1 MRLPRPKPLPARVSV
16 PALANVALLLTLFF
30 AIAPSLNQS
39 RSGIRVPR
47 AASPVESGLGAA
59 CVVMGRAVTPDGAE
73 TLTWAFSDG
82 RGPASPLPD
91 LDAVY
96 LEASRVS
103 EREPSRPFLLKAD
116 GEVRYGAVDEVLE
129 LLQHAGVRSVILWT
143 RAAGDGERP

>member
-1 MRLPRPKPLPARVSV
+1 MRLPRPKPLPARV
-16 PALANVALLLTLFF
+16 PTAALANVALLLTLYFV
-30 AIAPSLNQS
+30 IAPSLNQS
-39 RSGIRVPR
+39 GTGIRVPR

-59 CVVMGRAVTPDGAE
+59 CVVVGRAVTPDGAE

-82 RGPASPLPD
+82 RGSALPLPG

-103 EREPSRPFLLKAD
+103 EREPSRPFLVKAD
-116 GEVRYGAVDEVLE
+116 GQVRYGAVDEVLE

-143 RAAGDGERP
+143 RTGGPGERP